1 MLGCCRRDIMR
12 VKVEKEERVERI
24 AIDLT
29 AGRVRLEGVKP
40 EPLLDVPL
48 DETLLEALK
57 KWLTAQEGVRE
68 LRDEQA

>member
-1 MLGCCRRDIMR
+1 MR